1 MLLFQRMTFPK
12 KTVTLLMLVG
22 LLTSLVFID
31 TSRTVKAE
39 TFVASQI
46 NDGNI
51 RDGEIVV
58 QVDAAVL
65 DSAAFA
71 AATEKIAEEVIEM
84 TDADDA
90 VPGFNQIKLKN
101 GVNVE
106 VAIQALKQVPGVLYA
121 GPQVIYRASL
131 IPNDTDFGS
140 QWALNNTGQ
149 VVNSVTGT
157 PDADIDAPEAWDVTT
172 GSAAITVAV
181 VDSGVQFEHSEL
193 SGRVW
198 ANPEESSAGVCT
210 FDSIDN
216 DFNGFVD
223 DCRGADFV
231 SSFAGSG
238 SNAPRDN
245 DPSPCGTDITVA
257 DALDTG
263 DCNGIDDNGDG
274 SPDNLIAH
282 GTHVAGIIAA
292 TQGNAFGISG
302 VAPSVSIM
310 PVRALTE
317 DGIGTTT
324 DVIDAMNYALNE
336 GAHIVNMSFGSD
348 IFDLAFN
355 AVVASAEAKNVVLV
369 AAAGNANEN
378 IIVGM
383 ECDSPVCNDD
393 PNGTGAN
400 NVLSVAATTNQDR
413 KAGFS
418 NYSTSGFIDV
428 AAPGN
433 AILSTCYDTPSSASC
448 ITGSNPPGEF
458 ASMSGT
464 SQAAPHA
471 AGVAALLR
479 SAFPALSATQVM
491 TVIRLGGDD
500 IDAPNSGLAAC
511 GGLDCTT
518 GPKGTIGLSR
528 LNAYG
533 AFAPRLISASPNSGT
548 RITNGLTV
556 ALTGINTNFGPTSQV
571 SFGPG
576 IDIPSFSCSSTTAC
590 TAVINITGS
599 VPLGPHE
606 VTITTGAEVVKAPAL
621 FTVTDAI
628 LRLSGATRIG
638 TAVAVSQNGFPASG
652 SADAVVISRSNDFP
666 DSLAGATLASLANG
680 PLLLNPSNSFDPQV
694 SAELQRVLDPTIDP
708 EPDIYIL
715 GQTAAISAG
724 VEAGLAALNPNWQ
737 VKRIGGANRSQTAT
751 MIADE
756 LHILRSG
763 PPTQV
768 FIATQN
774 IFADALA
781 AGVPASDPTID
792 GRRIPIL
799 LTDKNNLSTAA
810 REYLATYAAS
820 IKTVYIVGGVNAV
833 SGNVHI
839 QIASIIPGVTRLSGV
854 DRYATASTI
863 SEFFYKNPTSMS
875 VASGLNFPDAMVG
888 NWHSGMRSS
897 PMLLIRNGTAPQAT
911 IDYMNGH
918 KSTLLGGYMYGGP
931 AVISDNV
938 KTFLETLL

>member
-1 MLLFQRMTFPK
+1 MSGMTFRK
-12 KTVTLLMLVG
+12 KI
-22 LLTSLVFID
+22 TSLVLVGSMGMPVFMVGG
-31 TSRTVKAE
+31 SQQAEAE
-39 TFVASQI
+39 TFVAQQI
-46 NDGNI
+46 ATGNI
-51 RDGEIVV
+51 RDGEVVV
-58 QVDAAVL
+58 QVEETGLDVEMFDAVTKEIGEKVI
-65 DSAAFA
+65 
-71 AATEKIAEEVIEM
+71 AT
-84 TDADDA
+84 TDAYDA
-90 VPGFNQIKLKN
+90 VPGFSEVELKS
-101 GVNVE
+101 GVRVDD
-106 VAIQALKQVPGVLYA
+106 AIDALKTIPGVIYA
-121 GPQVIYRASL
+121 GPQVVYRASL

-149 VVNSVTGT
+149 VVNSVAGT
-157 PDADIDAPEAWDVTT
+157 PDADIDAPEAWDITT
-172 GSAAITVAV
+172 GSASVTIAI
-181 VDSGVQFEHSEL
+181 VDSGVQIEHSEL
-193 SGRVW
+193 SGRLW
-198 ANPEESSAGVCT
+198 ANPEESSGGVCV

-216 DFNGFVD
+216 DFNGFID

-245 DPSPCGTDITVA
+245 DPSPCGTDITIA

-282 GTHVAGIIAA
+282 GTHVAGIAAA
-292 TQGNAFGISG
+292 TQGNAFGVSG
-302 VAPSVSIM
+302 VAPAASIM
-310 PVRALTE
+310 AVRALTE
-317 DGIGTTT
+317 DGIGTTA

-336 GAHIVNMSFGSD
+336 GAQVVNMSFGSD
-348 IFDLAFN
+348 IFDGAFN
-355 AVVASAEAKNVVLV
+355 AVVTSAQTKNVVLV
-369 AAAGNANEN
+369 AAAGNAAEN
-378 IIVGM
+378 IAVGN

-400 NVLSVAATTNQDR
+400 SVLSVAATTNQDR

-418 NYSTSGFIDV
+418 NYSTSGFVDV

-433 AILSTCYDTPSSASC
+433 AILSTCYDIPVSASC
-448 ITGSNPPGEF
+448 APGANPPGEF

-471 AGVAALLR
+471 AGVAALVR
-479 SAFPALSATQVM
+479 SAFPGLSAEQVM

-500 IDAPNSGLAAC
+500 IDAANAGLAAC

-518 GPKGTIGLSR
+518 GPLGSIGSSR
-528 LNAYG
+528 LNAFG
-533 AFAPRLISASPNSGT
+533 AFSPRLIAASPSSGT

-556 ALTGINTNFGPTSQV
+556 TLTGINTNFGPTSQV

-576 IDIPSFSCSSTTAC
+576 IDIPSFSCSSTLTC

-599 VPLGPHE
+599 VTLGKHD
-606 VTITTGAEVVKAPAL
+606 VTITTGAEVVKTPGL
-621 FTVTDAI
+621 FTVVDAI

-638 TAVAVSQNGFPASG
+638 TAVSVSQNAFPAAG
-652 SADAVVISRSNDFP
+652 SADAVIIARSNDFP
-666 DSLAGATLASLANG
+666 DSLAGATLASLANA
-680 PLLLNPSNSFDPQV
+680 PLLLNPSNSFDSLV
-694 SAELQRVLDPTIDP
+694 SSEILRVLDPAVDP

-715 GQTAAISAG
+715 GQTAAVSSG

-756 LHILRSG
+756 LHTLRNG

-781 AGVPASDPTID
+781 AGVPASDPTVD
-792 GRRIPIL
+792 GNRIPIL
-799 LTDKNNLSTAA
+799 LTDKNTLSTAA
-810 REYLATYAAS
+810 REYLSAYASS

-839 QIASIIPGVTRLSGV
+839 QIASIIPGVMRLSGV

-863 SEFFYKNPTSMS
+863 SEFFYKNPTSLS
-875 VASGLNFPDAMVG
+875 FASGLNFPDAMVG
-888 NWHSGMRSS
+888 NWHSGLRSS
-897 PMLLIRNGTAPQAT
+897 PMVLVRNGTAPQAT
-911 IDYMNGH
+911 IDYVNGH
-918 KSTLLGGYMYGGP
+918 KATLLGGYMYGGP
-931 AVISDNV
+931 AVITENV
-938 KTFLETLL
+938 KAFLETLL